1 MILDTD
7 IHNFYEH
14 LVLKEIE
21 RQGLNQKLSAN
32 QMADLCCLTL
42 NQLPS
47 HYIRHDVDMIYFLT
61 DAKRTEMEKTSSS
74 RSSWRK
80 RRCKAPRPLR
90 HNQGCCQ
97 IRAATPVIPATG
109 SRISAG
115 LSLGSS
121 MTQAASK
128 KPRLH
133 IPYALS

>member
-21 RQGLNQKLSAN
+21 KQDLQQKLTGD

-61 DAKRTEMEKTSSS
+61 DDKRTEMEKLVVTSL
-74 RSSWRK
+74 K
-80 RRCKAPRPLR
+80 QALQKIEQAP
-90 HNQGCCQ
+90 
-97 IRAATPVIPATG
+97 VK
-109 SRISAG
+109 IS
-115 LSLGSS
+115 
-121 MTQAASK
+121 
-128 KPRLH
+128 
-133 IPYALS
+133 

>member
-21 RQGLNQKLSAN
+21 KQDLQQKLTGD

-61 DAKRTEMEKTSSS
+61 DAKRTEMEKLVVTSL
-74 RSSWRK
+74 K
-80 RRCKAPRPLR
+80 QALQKIEQAPVK
-90 HNQGCCQ
+90 
-97 IRAATPVIPATG
+97 T
-109 SRISAG
+109 S
-115 LSLGSS
+115 
-121 MTQAASK
+121 
-128 KPRLH
+128 
-133 IPYALS
+133 

>member
-21 RQGLNQKLSAN
+21 KQDLQQKLTGD

-61 DAKRTEMEKTSSS
+61 DAKRTEMEKLVVTSL
-74 RSSWRK
+74 K
-80 RRCKAPRPLR
+80 QALQKIEQAP
-90 HNQGCCQ
+90 
-97 IRAATPVIPATG
+97 AKT
-109 SRISAG
+109 S
-115 LSLGSS
+115 
-121 MTQAASK
+121 
-128 KPRLH
+128 
-133 IPYALS
+133 

>member
-21 RQGLNQKLSAN
+21 KQDLQQKLTGD

-61 DAKRTEMEKTSSS
+61 DAKRTEMEKLVVISLKQALQKIEQAPVKTS
-74 RSSWRK
+74 
-80 RRCKAPRPLR
+80 
-90 HNQGCCQ
+90 
-97 IRAATPVIPATG
+97 
-109 SRISAG
+109 
-115 LSLGSS
+115 
-121 MTQAASK
+121 
-128 KPRLH
+128 
-133 IPYALS
+133 

>member
-21 RQGLNQKLSAN
+21 RQGLNLTLNAN

-61 DAKRTEMEKTSSS
+61 DAKRTEMEKNVIESLKLAQQKVQS
-74 RSSWRK
+74 
-80 RRCKAPRPLR
+80 AP
-90 HNQGCCQ
+90 
-97 IRAATPVIPATG
+97 IP
-109 SRISAG
+109 
-115 LSLGSS
+115 
-121 MTQAASK
+121 
-128 KPRLH
+128 
-133 IPYALS
+133 

>member
-21 RQGLNQKLSAN
+21 KQDLQQKLTGD

-61 DAKRTEMEKTSSS
+61 DAKRTEMEKQVIISLKNALQKIEQAPLKTS
-74 RSSWRK
+74 
-80 RRCKAPRPLR
+80 
-90 HNQGCCQ
+90 
-97 IRAATPVIPATG
+97 
-109 SRISAG
+109 
-115 LSLGSS
+115 
-121 MTQAASK
+121 
-128 KPRLH
+128 
-133 IPYALS
+133 